1 MSQTVNEKWLDYIQ
15 WLLTPEQE
23 RGQLVTSA
31 AWGRAFG
38 VNDRTLRRWRTL
50 PEFQALYDEEA
61 AKVAHSA
68 PTSTSLA
75 GDSVADDEVSPDLSD
90 YRVVKSTLLKGAK
103 SGNPKFLELYF
114 RTYGKPFVEEEVASR
129 STDLAG
135 MDLDALVAAA
145 VAAVDWDVLVEVLG
159 GMGWSLVRAEPDA

>member
-1 MSQTVNEKWLDYIQ
+1 MSQTVNDKWSDYIQ

-23 RGQLVTSA
+23 RGQLVSAA

-38 VNDRTLRRWRTL
+38 VNDRTLRRWKAL
-50 PEFQALYDEEA
+50 PEFQALYDEAA
-61 AKVAHSA
+61 AKVAHLA
-68 PTSTSLA
+68 PTSTPLE
-75 GDSVADDEVSPDLSD
+75 GDLDVSGEVSPDLSD
-90 YRVVKSTLLKGAK
+90 YRVVKSALLKGAK

-145 VAAVDWDVLVEVLG
+145 VAAVDWDVLVGVLG
-159 GMGWSLVRAEPDA
+159 GMGWSLVRGTPDA